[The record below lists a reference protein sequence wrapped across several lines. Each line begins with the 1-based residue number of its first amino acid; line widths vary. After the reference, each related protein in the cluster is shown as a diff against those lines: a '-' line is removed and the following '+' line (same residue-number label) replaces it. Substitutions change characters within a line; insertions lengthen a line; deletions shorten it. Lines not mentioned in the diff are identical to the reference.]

1 MASVVDLI
9 TYPVKGCAG
18 VRVSQAQLT
27 PAGLPHDRSFMV
39 TDTGGVFRSQRR
51 DPRLALIRPEPS
63 PDGERLTLRAP
74 GQEPLEVAVDLESAR
89 GDVELFGEPFRAI
102 DQGAAVARWLSD
114 FLGKDSRLVRVP
126 PEHDRIADGLTPG
139 TSGWADSSPLHMISL
154 ASLDELNRR
163 ITEAGRDPLP
173 MSRFRPNIVVDGWSE
188 PHREDLAR
196 HIEVGDTALAFAK
209 LAVRCAVTLV
219 DQDTGAK
226 PGPEPLRTLATYRR
240 GPDKGVIFGSK
251 FSVLRT
257 GKLGLGDELGVTA
270 WESHT
275 GTGS

>member
-1 MASVVDLI
+1 MATVVDLI

-18 VRVSQAQLT
+18 VQVPQARLT

-39 TDTGGVFRSQRR
+39 TDTEGVFRSQRR
-51 DPRLALIRPEPS
+51 DARLALIRPDPS

-74 GQEPLEVAVDLESAR
+74 GQEPLEVTVDLQSAR
-89 GDVELFGEPFRAI
+89 HGVELFGQSFRAI
-102 DQGAAVARWLSD
+102 DQGTAAARWLSD
-114 FLGKDSRLVRVP
+114 FLGKESRLVRVP

-139 TSGWADSSPLHMISL
+139 TSGWADSSPVHIISL

-163 ITEAGRDPLP
+163 ITEAGRGALL
-173 MSRFRPNIVVDGWSE
+173 MSRFRPNIVVDGWTE

-196 HIEVGDTALAFAK
+196 RIEVGDAALGFAK

-219 DQDTGAK
+219 EQDTGAK
-226 PGPEPLRTLATYRR
+226 AGPEPLRTLATYRR
-240 GPDKGVIFGSK
+240 GPESGVIFGAK

-257 GKLGLGDELGVTA
+257 GKLGLGDELGVSE
-270 WESHT
+270 WELEAQ
-275 GTGS
+275 G